1 MALILTLALLSR
13 VGPLTRPVSGTAR
26 APGMSLIPRSAGPP
40 GPVRSALRRRRE
52 RIVVLPLAALP
63 GTAVSRTVVP
73 ALSGAAV
80 PRATETALPGTAP
93 PGAVAPASRGV
104 GRRRGRALAQQ
115 CGAPLASLG
124 RARRE
129 REVSQAAIGHQK
141 SVFPWVTTAVSVV
154 SFLCVNAPHDDRVPE
169 VALS

>member
-1 MALILTLALLSR
+1 MALPLLFLLALLSR
-13 VGPLTRPVSGTAR
+13 ARTLPRPVPGTAR
-26 APGMSLIPRSAGPP
+26 APRISLMSRSPGPP

-52 RIVVLPLAALP
+52 RIVVLPLTTLP
-63 GTAVSRTVVP
+63 GATVPRAAVP
-73 ALSGAAV
+73 ALPRAAGAALS
-80 PRATETALPGTAP
+80 ETAP

-141 SVFPWVTTAVSVV
+141 SVFP
-154 SFLCVNAPHDDRVPE
+154 
-169 VALS
+169 

>member
-1 MALILTLALLSR
+1 MVLTMTLTLALLSR

-26 APGMSLIPRSAGPP
+26 TPGMSLIPRSPGPP

-52 RIVVLPLAALP
+52 RIVVLPLATLP
-63 GTAVSRTVVP
+63 
-73 ALSGAAV
+73 
-80 PRATETALPGTAP
+80 ETAP
-93 PGAVAPASRGV
+93 PGAVAPASRSV

>member
-1 MALILTLALLSR
+1 MTLALLPR
-13 VGPLTRPVSGTAR
+13 AGPLPRPVPGSAR
-26 APGMSLIPRSAGPP
+26 ASWISGISRIPRGPGPP

-63 GTAVSRTVVP
+63 GAT
-73 ALSGAAV
+73 V
-80 PRATETALPGTAP
+80 PRAAGTAPSGATVPRAAGTALCGTALSETAP
-93 PGAVAPASRGV
+93 PGAVAPASRRV

-115 CGAPLASLG
+115 CGAPLASPG

-141 SVFPWVTTAVSVV
+141 SVFP
-154 SFLCVNAPHDDRVPE
+154 
-169 VALS
+169 

>member
-1 MALILTLALLSR
+1 MTLTLTLALLSR

-26 APGMSLIPRSAGPP
+26 APGMSLIPRSPGPP

-52 RIVVLPLAALP
+52 RIVVLPLATLP

-80 PRATETALPGTAP
+80 PRATETAP